1 MKSKGIIAKDLGISR
16 KTLYNYMN
24 DLKITE
30 LTENNLLLIKERV
43 KSKNK
48 IKEISKSDLL
58 EQLEKLKLENAQLSK
73 ENETLERGQTALLQQ
88 VEYYRNEISSEIR
101 EIKQNMTLLLN
112 PPKEEKKSLISRLF
126 GSK

>member
-1 MKSKGIIAKDLGISR
+1 MKSKENIAKDLGISR

-24 DLKITE
+24 ELKITE
-30 LTENNLLLIKERV
+30 LTEDNLSLIKERV

-48 IKEISKSDLL
+48 TKEISKTELL
-58 EQLEKLKLENAQLSK
+58 EQLEDLKLKNAQLLK
-73 ENETLERGQTALLQQ
+73 ENETLEHGQTALLQQ

>member
-1 MKSKGIIAKDLGISR
+1 MKSKENIAKDLGISR

-24 DLKITE
+24 DLKISE
-30 LTENNLLLIKERV
+30 LTENNLALIKDRV

-48 IKEISKSDLL
+48 TKEISKAELL
-58 EQLEKLKLENAQLSK
+58 EQLEDLKLKNAQLSK

-101 EIKQNMTLLLN
+101 EIKQNMVLLLN
-112 PPKEEKKSLISRLF
+112 PPKEEKKSFISRLF